1 MPPVAEAT
9 SEELAIVRFHGRN
22 RESWSIKGAPP
33 WVRFRYRYSEA
44 ELQEWAPRLRRLEEA
59 AKEVHAVM
67 NNNFSSYSVENA
79 RELMEILA
87 RIRR

>member
-1 MPPVAEAT
+1 
-9 SEELAIVRFHGRN
+9 
-22 RESWSIKGAPP
+22 
-33 WVRFRYRYSEA
+33 
-44 ELQEWAPRLRRLEEA
+44 
-59 AKEVHAVM
+59 VM